1 MPPKARKI
9 ALLAAAAVVPLL
21 GLAAPAWAGW
31 REDLGTFRIGMV
43 AEPGAG
49 QSVAGL
55 PALKDAYSAV
65 LGMPVEVLVARSL
78 PALVEAHADRRVD
91 YAIYTATAYAT
102 AWRLCGCVEPVAP
115 PGGGAGSTGRRAVLH
130 GRTSPAA
137 SLAGVAGR
145 RIAVSDAG
153 QGPFPPAAGLMDAVA
168 AAGGAVPVAVE
179 AASAEEAERLFAA
192 GDVEFIL
199 GWEPVAA
206 DGAATPGSGTKAR
219 LAARGLDAAGVSA
232 VWTSPPV
239 RFGPHAVR
247 TDLDAEPKRL
257 LSSFLSGLKDRQP
270 EVYDLVEF
278 HRQGGFVAAD
288 HEAYRYVVE
297 TVGALAAAP
306 PP

>member
-1 MPPKARKI
+1 
-9 ALLAAAAVVPLL
+9 
-21 GLAAPAWAGW
+21 
-31 REDLGTFRIGMV
+31 
-43 AEPGAG
+43 
-49 QSVAGL
+49 
-55 PALKDAYSAV
+55 
-65 LGMPVEVLVARSL
+65 
-78 PALVEAHADRRVD
+78 
-91 YAIYTATAYAT
+91 
-102 AWRLCGCVEPVAP
+102 
-115 PGGGAGSTGRRAVLH
+115 
-130 GRTSPAA
+130 
-137 SLAGVAGR
+137 
-145 RIAVSDAG
+145 
-153 QGPFPPAAGLMDAVA
+153 MDAVA